1 MSTPPP
7 LPPDIAN
14 ALRSGNLLEAIKLLR
29 KSRGVGLAEAKQL
42 IEAHMRASTLG
53 STAPGHAPKVAH
65 KLEMPRRPANLSP
78 GEVPRSSA
86 GPGAIILVIA
96 AAVVAFLWLQ

>member
-1 MSTPPP
+1 MGTPSP

-29 KSRGVGLAEAKQL
+29 KSKGVGLAEAKQL
-42 IEAHMRASTLG
+42 IEAHMRATNLG

-65 KLEMPRRPANLSP
+65 KLEMPRRPSSLSP

-86 GPGAIILVIA
+86 GPWAIILMIA
-96 AAVVAFLWLQ
+96 VAVVAFLWLQ